1 MPSRLADTGEYV
13 FRQRRIT
20 AETGMFAIGDFASY
34 FVCFSHAQMRGRA
47 GMARWQGKNCRVFA
61 KFGVTFTKR

>member
-20 AETGMFAIGDFASY
+20 AETGMFAIGDFA
-34 FVCFSHAQMRGRA
+34 VCLPSLALPLLNDSLFLFIA
-47 GMARWQGKNCRVFA
+47 
-61 KFGVTFTKR
+61 